1 MREVALGLCEVRIKV
16 VVVLLLLL
24 LLMTTTMQAEMQ
36 RKATDGH

>member
-16 VVVLLLLL
+16 VVVVLLLL